1 MKIEKLK
8 IQNFRCYENIELEL
22 KDNYTVLIGIN
33 GAGKTTILDAISIA
47 LGGYISNFDGMG
59 IHGISKSDS
68 HYKMYELGSRIER
81 EHQFPVK
88 ISAVG
93 KIGNHEIEWTRSLNK
108 ENGRTTNIGAKE
120 IITYATEIQENV
132 KLGNK
137 EIILPLIAY
146 YGTGRLWMQKRE
158 KNSKKSQENF
168 SRLKGY
174 IDCLDSASNEKMM
187 LRWFEKMTYLELQE
201 SERIPELEVVKKAL
215 NNTYE
220 IIDESVEKANFNYK
234 VKSGELEVSIK
245 RKNGT
250 VESLPLRILSDGI
263 KSTMSMIADI
273 AYRMAILN
281 PQLLD
286 NILQETSGV
295 VLIDEIDMHLHPSW
309 QSKIIKVLTKTFPK
323 VQFIFTTHS
332 PSVLSNISN
341 ENILILNNLGIYK
354 LTDKTYGRDI
364 ESIVHQI
371 MRTEVRPQEIV
382 ENLKRFNNLLDE
394 GRINEAKKILE
405 ELEEVLGENDT
416 NIIDARISLDFVR
429 NLFIQGGIQNN
440 D

>member
-1 MKIEKLK
+1 M
-8 IQNFRCYENIELEL
+8 
-22 KDNYTVLIGIN
+22 
-33 GAGKTTILDAISIA
+33 
-47 LGGYISNFDGMG
+47 
-59 IHGISKSDS
+59 
-68 HYKMYELGSRIER
+68 
-81 EHQFPVK
+81 
-88 ISAVG
+88 
-93 KIGNHEIEWTRSLNK
+93 
-108 ENGRTTNIGAKE
+108 
-120 IITYATEIQENV
+120 
-132 KLGNK
+132 
-137 EIILPLIAY
+137 
-146 YGTGRLWMQKRE
+146 
-158 KNSKKSQENF
+158 
-168 SRLKGY
+168 
-174 IDCLDSASNEKMM
+174 
-187 LRWFEKMTYLELQE
+187 
-201 SERIPELEVVKKAL
+201 

-295 VLIDEIDMHLHPSW
+295 VLIDEIDMHLHSSW

-416 NIIDARISLDFVR
+416 NIIDARISLDLEEMGV
-429 NLFIQGGIQNN
+429 
-440 D
+440 

>member
-1 MKIEKLK
+1 MKIEKIK
-8 IQNFRCYENIELEL
+8 IQNFRCYEKTELEL
-22 KDNYTVLIGIN
+22 KNDYTVLIGIN
-33 GAGKTTILDAISIA
+33 GSGKTTILDAISIA
-47 LGGYISNFDGMG
+47 LGGYISNFDNMG
-59 IHGISKSDS
+59 IYGINKNDS
-68 HYKMYELGSRIER
+68 HYKMYELGSIIER

-88 ISAVG
+88 ISAEG
-93 KIGNHEIEWTRSLNK
+93 KINNKTIQWTRSLNK
-108 ENGRTTNIGAKE
+108 ENGRTTNVGAKE
-120 IITYATEIQENV
+120 IITYATEIQEKV
-132 KLGNK
+132 KSGNK
-137 EIILPLIAY
+137 EVILPVIAY

-158 KNSKKSQENF
+158 KNVKNTQENF

-201 SERIPELEVVKKAL
+201 GEKVPELEVVKKSL
-215 NNTYE
+215 NNAYE
-220 IIDESVEKANFNYK
+220 IIDESIEKADFNYK

-250 VESLPLRILSDGI
+250 VESLPLRIFSDGI

-286 NILQETSGV
+286 NILEETSGV

-309 QSKIIKVLTKTFPK
+309 QSKIIKILVKTFPK

-332 PSVLSNISN
+332 PSILSNISN
-341 ENILILNNLGIYK
+341 ENILILNNLEIYK
-354 LTDKTYGRDI
+354 LEDKTYGRDI
-364 ESIVHQI
+364 ESIVHQV

-382 ENLKRFNNLLDE
+382 DKLKKFNNLLDE
-394 GRINEAKKILE
+394 SKIEEAKRLLK
-405 ELEEVLGENDT
+405 ELEEILGENDA
-416 NIIDARISLDFVR
+416 NMIDARISLELEEMGV
-429 NLFIQGGIQNN
+429 
-440 D
+440 

>member
-1 MKIEKLK
+1 MKIEKIK
-8 IQNFRCYENIELEL
+8 IQNFRCYEKTELEL
-22 KDNYTVLIGIN
+22 KNNYTVLIGIN

-59 IHGISKSDS
+59 IHGINKNDS

-88 ISAVG
+88 ISAEG
-93 KIGNHEIEWTRSLNK
+93 KVNNKTIKWTRSLNK
-108 ENGRTTNIGAKE
+108 ENGRTTNVGAKE
-120 IITYATEIQENV
+120 IITYATEIQEKV
-132 KLGNK
+132 KSGNK
-137 EIILPLIAY
+137 EIILPVIAY

-158 KNSKKSQENF
+158 KNTKNNQENF

-201 SERIPELEVVKKAL
+201 GEKVPELEAVKKSL
-215 NNTYE
+215 NNAYE
-220 IIDESVEKANFNYK
+220 IIDESVEKASFNYK

-245 RKNGT
+245 RKNRT
-250 VESLPLRILSDGI
+250 VESLPLRIFSDGI

-286 NILQETSGV
+286 NVLEETSGV

-309 QSKIIKVLTKTFPK
+309 QSKIIKILVKIFPK

-341 ENILILNNLGIYK
+341 ENILILNNLEIYK
-354 LTDKTYGRDI
+354 IEDKTYGRDI
-364 ESIVHQI
+364 ESIVHQV
-371 MRTEVRPQEIV
+371 MRTEVRPQEV
-382 ENLKRFNNLLDE
+382 VDKLKEFNNLLDE
-394 GRINEAKKILE
+394 SKIEEAKKLLK
-405 ELEEVLGENDT
+405 ELEEILGKNDT
-416 NIIDARISLDFVR
+416 NMIDARISLELEEMRV
-429 NLFIQGGIQNN
+429 
-440 D
+440 

>member
-1 MKIEKLK
+1 
-8 IQNFRCYENIELEL
+8 
-22 KDNYTVLIGIN
+22 
-33 GAGKTTILDAISIA
+33 
-47 LGGYISNFDGMG
+47 
-59 IHGISKSDS
+59 
-68 HYKMYELGSRIER
+68 
-81 EHQFPVK
+81 
-88 ISAVG
+88 
-93 KIGNHEIEWTRSLNK
+93 
-108 ENGRTTNIGAKE
+108 

-158 KNSKKSQENF
+158 KSNKKSQENF

-187 LRWFEKMTYLELQE
+187 LKWFEKMTYLELQE

-215 NNTYE
+215 NNIYE

-286 NILQETSGV
+286 NILQETSGI

>member
-88 ISAVG
+88 ISTIG
-93 KIGNHEIEWTRSLNK
+93 KIDNHEIEWTRSLNK

-120 IITYATEIQENV
+120 IIAYATEIHKKV

-137 EIILPLIAY
+137 EIVLPLIAY
-146 YGTGRLWMQKRE
+146 YGIGRLWMQKRE
-158 KNSKKSQENF
+158 RSNKKSQENF

-174 IDCLDSASNEKMM
+174 VDCLDSASNEKMM

-201 SERIPELEVVKKAL
+201 GGKIPELEVVRKAL

-220 IIDESVEKANFNYK
+220 IIDESIEKANFNYK

-286 NILQETSGV
+286 NILQETFGI

-309 QSKIIKVLTKTFPK
+309 QSKIIKILTKTFPK

-332 PSVLSNISN
+332 PSVLLNISN
-341 ENILILNNLGIYK
+341 ENILILTNLKIYK
-354 LTDKTYGRDI
+354 
-364 ESIVHQI
+364 
-371 MRTEVRPQEIV
+371 
-382 ENLKRFNNLLDE
+382 
-394 GRINEAKKILE
+394 KKE
-405 ELEEVLGENDT
+405 
-416 NIIDARISLDFVR
+416 
-429 NLFIQGGIQNN
+429 Q
-440 D
+440 

>member
-1 MKIEKLK
+1 MKIKKLK

-22 KDNYTVLIGIN
+22 KNNYTVLIGIN
-33 GAGKTTILDAISIA
+33 GAGKTTVLDAISVA

-59 IHGISKSDS
+59 IHGINKSDS

-88 ISAVG
+88 IST
-93 KIGNHEIEWTRSLNK
+93 IGEIDNYRVEWTRSLNK
-108 ENGRTTNIGAKE
+108 ENGRTTNVGAKE
-120 IITYATEIQENV
+120 IIAYATELQEKV
-132 KLGNK
+132 KSGNK
-137 EIILPLIAY
+137 EVILPLIAY

-158 KNSKKSQENF
+158 KNSKKSKESF

-187 LRWFEKMTYLELQE
+187 LKWFEKMTYLELQE
-201 SERIPELEVVKKAL
+201 GEKIPELEVVRRAL

-220 IIDESVEKANFNYK
+220 IIDESIEKANFNYK
-234 VKSGELEVSIK
+234 VKSGELEVSIR

-273 AYRMAILN
+273 AYRIAILN

-286 NILQETSGV
+286 NILQETSGI

-332 PSVLSNISN
+332 PSVLANIPN
-341 ENILILNNLGIYK
+341 ENILILNDLEIYQ
-354 LTDKTYGRDI
+354 LEEKTYGRDI
-364 ESIVHQI
+364 ESIVYQI

-382 ENLKRFNNLLDE
+382 EKLKRFNNLLDE
-394 GRINEAKKILE
+394 GKIAEAKKLLE
-405 ELEEVLGENDT
+405 ELEKVLGQNDT
-416 NIIDARISLDFVR
+416 NIIDARVSLD
-429 NLFIQGGIQNN
+429 LEEMGI
-440 D
+440 